1 MKIIKNFKE
10 QFDYKP
16 TIRNRDKLKK
26 SKDFFVAGMGGSHLS
41 ADIIRD
47 IFPELNIQVHSDY
60 GLPHKINKES
70 LLILS
75 SFSGNTEEVLDT
87 CYCALKA
94 KIPLII
100 VSSGGQLIEIAKNN
114 ALPYIE
120 LPDSSIPPRMAL
132 GYSIKALLKI
142 VNKKIDFE
150 IKDNENL
157 GKEIAKKVKGTI
169 PLIYSSNKNKSI
181 GYIWKINFNENS
193 KNPAFNNVFPELNH
207 NEVEGIN
214 EKDFSF
220 IIIEDELD
228 HPRVKLRMEIF
239 KKKYKTITLK
249 DNPINLI
256 ILSLWTS
263 YYLALENKVDPIS
276 VNKIEELK
284 KELSQWQS

>member
-1 MKIIKNFKE
+1 MEIIKNFKN
-10 QFDYKP
+10 QFKYEPVIK
-16 TIRNRDKLKK
+16 NRDKLKK
-26 SKDFFVAGMGGSHLS
+26 SKDYFIVGMGGSHLS

-47 IFPELNIQVHSDY
+47 IFPELNITVHSDY
-60 GLPHKINKES
+60 GLPNKINKKS

-75 SFSGNTEEVLDT
+75 SFSGNTEEVLDSLK
-87 CYCALKA
+87 YALKE

-100 VSSGGQLIEIAKNN
+100 ISSGGKLIEIAKVKDI
-114 ALPYIE
+114 PYIE
-120 LPDSSIPPRMAL
+120 LPDKNLPPRMAL

-142 VNKKIDFE
+142 VNKKIDFK
-150 IKDNENL
+150 IKDQESA
-157 GKEIAKKVKGTI
+157 GKEIAKKIKGTI

-214 EKDFSF
+214 KKDFSF
-220 IIIEDELD
+220 ILIEDQKD

-239 KKKYKTITLK
+239 KKNYKTITIK

-263 YYLALENKVDPIS
+263 YYLALENKVDPIN
-276 VNKIEELK
+276 VRKIEELK
-284 KELSQWQS
+284 KELSR